1 MKNSKV
7 IIGGALVHSCAL
19 WTCQAT
25 ILTPGNGPTN
35 DTAGYTP
42 VGFNVLGEEISYMFD
57 TNYGLTVTFYSVV
70 LEDDKSNPLGGL
82 TFLYQL
88 TVDQGS
94 VSQLELGGYI
104 GSVSR
109 VNVADAFSGSFGSL
123 GPLLFSPG
131 GTAPSSADWLGC
143 LDFNWSPSLVVSN
156 NTDILV
162 VDTAATAFTYLG
174 NVSVDGGEANLLKG
188 YAPIPE
194 PTILALAGLGA
205 AAASVSR
212 RARVIYTTLW
222 KPARTIR
229 RTEKAQ
235 IWISQ

>member
-1 MKNSKV
+1 MPEATRETMKSSKV
-7 IIGGALVHSCAL
+7 IISGALVLSCAL
-19 WTCQAT
+19 WTGQAT

-42 VGFNVLGEEISYMFD
+42 VGFNVLGEEISYTSN
-57 TNYGLTVTFYSVV
+57 TNYELAVSIYSVV

-88 TVDQGS
+88 TVDKGS

-104 GSVSR
+104 GSVSS
-109 VNVADAFSGSFGSL
+109 VNVADASSGSFGSL
-123 GPLLFSPG
+123 GPLFSPG
-131 GTAPSSADWLGC
+131 GTAPSSADWLGS
-143 LDFNWSPSLVVSN
+143 LDFNWSPSLVSSN

-162 VDTAATAFTYLG
+162 VDTTATAFTYLG
-174 NVSVDGGEANLLKG
+174 NSGVDGGEANLLA

-205 AAASVSR
+205 SAVALRLR
-212 RARVIYTTLW
+212 R
-222 KPARTIR
+222 
-229 RTEKAQ
+229 KA
-235 IWISQ
+235 